1 MEASR
6 LRKSSLFDGLSDAD
20 LERCAGWF
28 GETELPAGSRLVNE
42 GEYSYRFFVVLDG
55 EIEVRHEFE
64 KVRHLGPGDFFGEL
78 GLLSDSRRSAKVI
91 ALTRCAV
98 ARIMTWDFR
107 TMLADHP
114 QIATRIEAVSEQR
127 HDDDEIAAP
136 SRTDEVGEQP
146 SKATEG
152 P

>member
-28 GETELPAGSRLVNE
+28 EETELPPGSRLVNE

-91 ALTRCAV
+91 ALTRCNV

-114 QIATRIEAVSEQR
+114 QIATRIEAAAEHHR
-127 HDDDEIAAP
+127 YDDEAAAS
-136 SRTDEVGEQP
+136 SRTDEGGEQA
-146 SKATEG
+146 STVTEG